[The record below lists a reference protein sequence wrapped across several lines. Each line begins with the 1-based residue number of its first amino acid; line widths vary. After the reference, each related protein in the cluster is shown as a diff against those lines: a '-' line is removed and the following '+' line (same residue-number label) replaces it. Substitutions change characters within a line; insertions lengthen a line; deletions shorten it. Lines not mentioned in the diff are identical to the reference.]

1 MEFQPPFTEVIEAIN
16 ELKGDNT
23 VPKNVKAKLDNVVIL
38 LNEKGEDSIK
48 ISRVLHEIEEISED
62 SNMQSYT
69 RTQIFNVLSL
79 LEMIK

>member
-1 MEFQPPFTEVIEAIN
+1 MECQPPFAEVIEAIS
-16 ELKGDNT
+16 ELKEDHT
-23 VPKNVKAKLDNVVIL
+23 VPKNVKAKLDNVMAM
-38 LNEKGEDSIK
+38 LNEKIEDSIK

-69 RTQIFNVLSL
+69 RTQIFNVVSL

>member
-1 MEFQPPFTEVIEAIN
+1 MECEPPFTEVIEAIN

-23 VPKNVKAKLDNVVIL
+23 VPKNVKAKLDNVVAL
-38 LNEKGEDSIK
+38 LNEKVEDSIK

-69 RTQIFNVLSL
+69 RTQIFNVVSL